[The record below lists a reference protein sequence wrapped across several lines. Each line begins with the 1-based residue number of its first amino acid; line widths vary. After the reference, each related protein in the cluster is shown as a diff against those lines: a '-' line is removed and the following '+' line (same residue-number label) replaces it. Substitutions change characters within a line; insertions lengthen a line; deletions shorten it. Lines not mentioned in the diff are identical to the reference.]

1 METKNVVVDG
11 DYESKKLV
19 GIVVEGNKRGGGVF
33 VLKKATLLL
42 ERIHINNINTNVYV
56 VETRMEW
63 GAVILFLATILANT
77 GIQASSYLNQFAVF
91 VPAGKF

>member
-1 METKNVVVDG
+1 MLLLMATMKAR
-11 DYESKKLV
+11 SWLV
-19 GIVVEGNKRGGGVF
+19 LLWREIRGGGGVF